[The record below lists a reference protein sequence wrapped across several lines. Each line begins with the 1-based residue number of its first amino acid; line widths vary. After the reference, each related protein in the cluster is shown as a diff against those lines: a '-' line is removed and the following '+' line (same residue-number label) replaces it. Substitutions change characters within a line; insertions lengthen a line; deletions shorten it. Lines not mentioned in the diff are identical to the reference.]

1 MTLNGSASVSWKSG
15 MNSNLSHH
23 YLAGDGVQL
32 HAVCAEP
39 EQANGKPPVILCH
52 GMPGLW
58 YSWRHQLV
66 ALANAGYI
74 AIAIDQRGYGRS
86 DRPVDIESY
95 TSTHTVQDL
104 CCVLDHFGAQR
115 GYFVGQDFGAAQVY
129 NLALRQPEKVAGLVG
144 MACPYDFD
152 FSGRSG
158 AALPGRGDQDEHR
171 AFARSDK
178 KPSECFAAIAE
189 HQFFYAHYYQT
200 IGPAEREFANEPGK
214 FLRRLFWAL
223 SAKGRLLD
231 WSEYP
236 KDVTAYTDVLA
247 EPEIA
252 LPWHWMS
259 EDDLQFYIDE
269 FMNAEPGKE
278 FIGGLNA
285 YRAAD
290 ANWRLTEA
298 TAARIIQAP
307 SLFIAGAEDPVIK
320 MIDPSAFDV
329 LQQASADLRGI
340 HLIAD
345 AGHFV
350 QAEQAE
356 LCNQHLIEFLDTL
369 TE

>member
-1 MTLNGSASVSWKSG
+1 MSEALA
-15 MNSNLSHH
+15 HH

-39 EQANGKPPVILCH
+39 ELANGKPPVILCH

-58 YSWRHQLV
+58 FSWRHQLP
-66 ALANAGYI
+66 ALAAAGYF

-86 DRPVDIESY
+86 DRPSDVNAY

-104 CCVLDHFGAQR
+104 CCVLDYFDAPR

-129 NLALRQPEKVAGLVG
+129 NLALRQPDKVAGLVG

-158 AALPGRGDQDEHR
+158 SGLPGRGGQDDAR

-200 IGPAEREFANEPGK
+200 IGPAEQEFANAPEK

-223 SAKGRLLD
+223 SAKGRLLE
-231 WSEYP
+231 WSDYP
-236 KDVTAYTDVLA
+236 KEVQGYIDVLA
-247 EPEIA
+247 EPERKP
-252 LPWHWMS
+252 PWHWMS
-259 EDDLQFYIDE
+259 EDDIQFYVDE
-269 FMNAEPGKE
+269 FMNAASGKE

-290 ANWRLTEA
+290 ANWQLTKA
-298 TAARIIQAP
+298 TAASIIEPP

-356 LCNQHLIEFLDTL
+356 QCNKHLIEFLDTL

>member
-1 MTLNGSASVSWKSG
+1 MNGNVWVNLKSG
-15 MNSNLSHH
+15 MSKELSHH

-32 HAVCAEP
+32 HAVCAQP
-39 EQANGKPPVILCH
+39 ENPNGKPPVILCH

-58 YSWRHQLV
+58 YSWRHQLP
-66 ALANAGYI
+66 ALAEAGYV

-86 DRPVDIESY
+86 DRPGDIEAY

-104 CCVLDHFGAQR
+104 SCVLDYFGAQR

-158 AALPGRGDQDEHR
+158 AGLPGRDSQDEQR

-178 KPSECFAAIAE
+178 KPSECFAAIAQ

-200 IGPAEREFANEPGK
+200 IGPAEAEFANAPEK

-236 KDVTAYTDVLA
+236 KNVQGYIDVLA
-247 EPEIA
+247 EPELA

-259 EDDLQFYIDE
+259 EEDLLFYVDE
-269 FMNAEPGKE
+269 FMNAPPGKE

-290 ANWRLTEA
+290 ANWQLTEA
-298 TAARIIQAP
+298 TAASIIQPP
-307 SLFIAGAEDPVIK
+307 SLFIAGADDPVIK

-350 QAEQAE
+350 QAEQAAQ
-356 LCNQHLIEFLDTL
+356 CNTHLIDFLDTL
-369 TE
+369 KE